1 MLQSARDQRFM
12 FLPIPSRRRLL
23 TVVLPLV
30 FLSYFGTLC
39 VAALLFPE
47 PYDWRYRVVSNLL
60 SPRDDPQWY
69 RVPSI
74 GIAVAGVLMLPI
86 AGYIEARLRSVA
98 PRWARFGRWMLSGGI
113 VLLILAA
120 LVVPQHVHAVF
131 GLRHLHEALSRTSA
145 MLFGLGMLAC
155 CVCAWRD
162 WAGARRLPPRLLAGW
177 CALTVL
183 PIAGIV
189 ASQALLF
196 AVRAFP
202 VWGAPIKEALR
213 HSVLWHLGFWEWLGS
228 AAVFAFLAISVR
240 WLPEAA
246 PKIEASARL

>member
-1 MLQSARDQRFM
+1 M

-23 TVVLPLV
+23 SVVLPLV
-30 FLSYFGTLC
+30 FLSYFGTLG

-60 SPRDDPQWY
+60 SPRDDPRWY

-86 AGYIEARLRSVA
+86 AGYLAARLRPVA
-98 PRWARFGRWMLSGGI
+98 PRWAGFGRWMLSGGI
-113 VLLILAA
+113 LLLILAA
-120 LVVPQHVHAVF
+120 LVVPQHVHPVL
-131 GLRHLHEALSRTSA
+131 GLRRLHEALSRTSA
-145 MLFGLGMLAC
+145 IFFGLGMLAC

-162 WAGARRLPPRLLAGW
+162 RAGTRSLDPRLLAAW
-177 CALTVL
+177 CALTVV

-189 ASQALLF
+189 VSEALLF
-196 AVRAFP
+196 GVRAFP

-213 HSVLWHLGFWEWLGS
+213 HSVFWHLGFWEWTGS
-228 AAVFAFLAISVR
+228 AAVFAFLAISVW
-240 WLPEAA
+240 WLPEASTKGA
-246 PKIEASARL
+246 C